1 MKYMALTLV
10 IATSPVW
17 AADHESPT
25 SIPTG
30 GFRSVLHDYKPMP
43 NETLQDWRQANDEKW
58 RLRGKW
64 LSESAAA
71 TAII

>member
-1 MKYMALTLV
+1 
-10 IATSPVW
+10 
-17 AADHESPT
+17 
-25 SIPTG
+25 
-30 GFRSVLHDYKPMP
+30 MP
-43 NETLQDWRQANDEKW
+43 NETLQDWRQANDEMW